1 MKAISSEGK
10 LPFGIGGIKVSV
22 AKIDGKVLTE
32 TLYINRQRS
41 SNVYD
46 LINDNGDI
54 YYKVSMCW
62 YDTRGID
69 IPNTV
74 KPVDAINMVQ
84 DNSFMIYVDD
94 GISKGYATLYMG
106 RIIKLNNGRVVKRD
120 YTTPVNGVIISPK
133 VVALKVGSTQQ
144 LSATINPDYANDP
157 TVSYSSSA
165 PTIVEVD
172 AQTGLAIARANGNA
186 NVTVTTHDGGFTDV
200 CAFTVTTP
208 VSGVVVSPSTLSLGV
223 GKTHQLTAT
232 VSPDDASD
240 KSVIWSSS
248 IPRFA
253 TVSPTGMVTG
263 IADGSTDVIATT
275 VDGSFVSK
283 CTVTV
288 TTPVSGVV
296 VSPKTAS
303 INVGSTQQLTAT
315 ISPDDATNKNVTW
328 SSATPDIATVNPTS
342 GLVTGVANGTVVIT
356 ATTEDGAKTDTT
368 TITVKTPVSGVTMT
382 PSTYTFSTLGD
393 TKQLET
399 TVAPAT
405 ASNKAVSYVSS
416 YPDVAK
422 VSNTGL
428 VTSVDNG
435 TTTITVTTDDGAK
448 TAESVI
454 DVTIP
459 VTGINMTPLT
469 ATLTSVGATQQLTA
483 SVIPDNARR
492 KDISYTTSAEGVAT
506 VSPTGLITAVANGTA
521 NITATTSD
529 GGFSKVCVVTVNI
542 PVPVASVSVS
552 PTSAKLT
559 SVGDT
564 QQLTPTVLPPNAT
577 NKAVTYSTSADG
589 VATVSPTGL
598 ITAVANGTA
607 DITVTTA
614 DGAKT
619 AKCAVTVAIPVP
631 VASINVTPATKTL
644 TAVNATQAMAA
655 EVLPT
660 NATNKSVTWSS
671 SKPAVA
677 KVDASTGVVTALTNG
692 SANIIATAADGSGK
706 TGQGVITVNIPVP
719 VTAIDVTPKD
729 QTLTTLNATKQ
740 MAAAITPSDATNKN
754 VIWSS
759 SAPEIA
765 KVDANTGIVTAL
777 TNGTA
782 NIIATAAD
790 GSDVT
795 GQTSVIVNIPVP
807 VSSVSLTPKTTELSL
822 SGTKTVQLVPEVLP
836 AKATNKSVTYSA
848 DEPTKVSIS
857 DDGLVTALEEGSVII
872 TVTTVDGNKT
882 DTATVTI
889 SA

>member
-69 IPNTV
+69 IPNSV

-94 GISKGYATLYMG
+94 GISKGYTTLYMG

-120 YTTPVNGVIISPK
+120 YTTPVDGVIISPK

-144 LSATINPDYANDP
+144 LSATIDPDYANDK

-208 VSGVVVSPSTLSLGV
+208 VSGVVVSP
-223 GKTHQLTAT
+223 KTAT
-232 VSPDDASD
+232 
-240 KSVIWSSS
+240 
-248 IPRFA
+248 
-253 TVSPTGMVTG
+253 
-263 IADGSTDVIATT
+263 
-275 VDGSFVSK
+275 
-283 CTVTV
+283 
-288 TTPVSGVV
+288 
-296 VSPKTAS
+296 
-303 INVGSTQQLTAT
+303 INVGGTQQLTAT

-399 TVAPAT
+399 TVAPTT

-529 GGFSKVCVVTVNI
+529 GGFTKVCVVNVNI

-692 SANIIATAADGSGK
+692 SANIIATADDGSGK

-740 MAAAITPSDATNKN
+740 MTAAITPSNATNKK

-872 TVTTVDGNKT
+872 TVTTVDGNKK

>member
-69 IPNTV
+69 IPNSV

-94 GISKGYATLYMG
+94 GISKGYTTLYMG

-120 YTTPVNGVIISPK
+120 YTTPVDGVIISPK

-144 LSATINPDYANDP
+144 LSATIDPDYANDK

-208 VSGVVVSPSTLSLGV
+208 VSGVVVSP
-223 GKTHQLTAT
+223 KTAT
-232 VSPDDASD
+232 
-240 KSVIWSSS
+240 
-248 IPRFA
+248 
-253 TVSPTGMVTG
+253 
-263 IADGSTDVIATT
+263 
-275 VDGSFVSK
+275 
-283 CTVTV
+283 
-288 TTPVSGVV
+288 
-296 VSPKTAS
+296 
-303 INVGSTQQLTAT
+303 INVGGTQQLTAT

-399 TVAPAT
+399 TVAPTT

-577 NKAVTYSTSADG
+577 NKAVTYSSSADG

-765 KVDANTGIVTAL
+765 KVDASTGIVTAL

-872 TVTTVDGNKT
+872 TVTTVDGNKK

>member
-200 CAFTVTTP
+200 CAF
-208 VSGVVVSPSTLSLGV
+208 
-223 GKTHQLTAT
+223 
-232 VSPDDASD
+232 
-240 KSVIWSSS
+240 
-248 IPRFA
+248 
-253 TVSPTGMVTG
+253 
-263 IADGSTDVIATT
+263 
-275 VDGSFVSK
+275 
-283 CTVTV
+283 TV

-848 DEPTKVSIS
+848 DKPTKVSIS

-872 TVTTVDGNKT
+872 TVTTVDGNKK

>member
-69 IPNTV
+69 IPNSV

-94 GISKGYATLYMG
+94 GISKGYTTLYMG

-120 YTTPVNGVIISPK
+120 YTTPVDGVIISPK

-144 LSATINPDYANDP
+144 LSATIDPDYANDK

-172 AQTGLAIARANGNA
+172 AETGLAIARANGNA

-208 VSGVVVSPSTLSLGV
+208 VSGV
-223 GKTHQLTAT
+223 
-232 VSPDDASD
+232 
-240 KSVIWSSS
+240 I
-248 IPRFA
+248 
-253 TVSPTGMVTG
+253 
-263 IADGSTDVIATT
+263 
-275 VDGSFVSK
+275 
-283 CTVTV
+283 
-288 TTPVSGVV
+288 
-296 VSPKTAS
+296 VSPKTAT
-303 INVGSTQQLTAT
+303 INVGGTQQLTAT
-315 ISPDDATNKNVTW
+315 VSPDDATNKNVTW
-328 SSATPDIATVNPTS
+328 SSATPDVATVNPTS

-483 SVIPDNARR
+483 SIIPDNARR

-542 PVPVASVSVS
+542 PVPVAS
-552 PTSAKLT
+552 
-559 SVGDT
+559 
-564 QQLTPTVLPPNAT
+564 
-577 NKAVTYSTSADG
+577 
-589 VATVSPTGL
+589 
-598 ITAVANGTA
+598 
-607 DITVTTA
+607 
-614 DGAKT
+614 
-619 AKCAVTVAIPVP
+619 
-631 VASINVTPATKTL
+631 INVTPTTKTL

-740 MAAAITPSDATNKN
+740 MAAAITPSDATNKK

-765 KVDANTGIVTAL
+765 KVDASTGIVTAL

-857 DDGLVTALEEGSVII
+857 GDGLVTALEEGSVVI

>member
-10 LPFGIGGIKVSV
+10 LPFGIGGIKVSA
-22 AKIDGKVLTE
+22 AKIGGKVLTE

-41 SNVYD
+41 GNMYD

-54 YYKVSMCW
+54 YEKVLMRW

-69 IPNTV
+69 IPNSV
-74 KPVDAINMVQ
+74 EPADAINMVQ

-94 GISKGYATLYMG
+94 GISMGYTTLYMG

-120 YTTPVNGVIISPK
+120 YTTPVDGVIISPK
-133 VVALKVGSTQQ
+133 VAALKVGDTQQ
-144 LSATINPDYANDP
+144 LSATIIPDSAKDK

-200 CAFTVTTP
+200 CAFTVSTP

-223 GKTHQLTAT
+223 GGTQQLTAT

-248 IPRFA
+248 LPRFA
-253 TVSPTGMVTG
+253 TVSPTGLVTG
-263 IADGSTDVIATT
+263 VADGSTDVTATT

-288 TTPVSGVV
+288 TTGVSGVV

-303 INVGSTQQLTAT
+303 INVGGTQQLTAT
-315 ISPDDATNKNVTW
+315 VSPDNATNKNVTW
-328 SSATPDIATVNPTS
+328 SSATPGVATVNPTT

-356 ATTEDGAKTDTT
+356 ATTEEGAKTDTA

-382 PSTYTFSTLGD
+382 PSDYTFSTLGG
-393 TKQLET
+393 TQQLT
-399 TVAPAT
+399 ATVAPAT

-416 YPDVAK
+416 YPGVAT

-435 TTTITVTTDDGAK
+435 TTTITVTTADGAK

-459 VTGINMTPLT
+459 VTGIDMTPLT

-483 SVIPDNARR
+483 SVIPANARR
-492 KDISYTTSAEGVAT
+492 KGISYTTSAAGVAT
-506 VSPTGLITAVANGTA
+506 VSASGLITAVANGTA
-521 NITATTSD
+521 NITATTAD
-529 GGFSKVCVVTVNI
+529 GGFSKVCAVTVNI

-552 PTSAKLT
+552 PTTATLT
-559 SVGDT
+559 SVGAT
-564 QQLTPTVLPPNAT
+564 QQLTPTVLPANAT
-577 NKAVTYSTSADG
+577 NKAVTYSTSATG
-589 VATVSPTGL
+589 VATVSSSGL

-607 DITVTTA
+607 NITVTTA

-619 AKCAVTVAIPVP
+619 AKCAVTV
-631 VASINVTPATKTL
+631 
-644 TAVNATQAMAA
+644 
-655 EVLPT
+655 
-660 NATNKSVTWSS
+660 
-671 SKPAVA
+671 
-677 KVDASTGVVTALTNG
+677 
-692 SANIIATAADGSGK
+692 
-706 TGQGVITVNIPVP
+706 
-719 VTAIDVTPKD
+719 
-729 QTLTTLNATKQ
+729 
-740 MAAAITPSDATNKN
+740 
-754 VIWSS
+754 
-759 SAPEIA
+759 
-765 KVDANTGIVTAL
+765 
-777 TNGTA
+777 
-782 NIIATAAD
+782 
-790 GSDVT
+790 
-795 GQTSVIVNIPVP
+795 NIPVP
-807 VSSVSLTPKTTELSL
+807 VSSVGLTPKATELSL

-836 AKATNKSVTYSA
+836 ANATNKSVTYSA

-857 DDGLVTALEEGSVII
+857 DDGLVTALEEGTVII
-872 TVTTVDGNKT
+872 TVTTADGNKT

>member
-69 IPNTV
+69 IPNSV

-94 GISKGYATLYMG
+94 GISKGYTTLYMG

-120 YTTPVNGVIISPK
+120 YTTPVDGVIISPK

-144 LSATINPDYANDP
+144 LSATIDPDYANDK

-172 AQTGLAIARANGNA
+172 AETGLAIARANGNA

-208 VSGVVVSPSTLSLGV
+208 VSGV
-223 GKTHQLTAT
+223 
-232 VSPDDASD
+232 
-240 KSVIWSSS
+240 I
-248 IPRFA
+248 
-253 TVSPTGMVTG
+253 
-263 IADGSTDVIATT
+263 
-275 VDGSFVSK
+275 
-283 CTVTV
+283 
-288 TTPVSGVV
+288 
-296 VSPKTAS
+296 VSPKTAT
-303 INVGSTQQLTAT
+303 INVGGTQQLTAT
-315 ISPDDATNKNVTW
+315 VSPDDATNKNVTW
-328 SSATPDIATVNPTS
+328 SSATPDVATVNPTS

-529 GGFSKVCVVTVNI
+529 GGFTKVCVVTVN
-542 PVPVASVSVS
+542 
-552 PTSAKLT
+552 
-559 SVGDT
+559 
-564 QQLTPTVLPPNAT
+564 
-577 NKAVTYSTSADG
+577 
-589 VATVSPTGL
+589 
-598 ITAVANGTA
+598 
-607 DITVTTA
+607 
-614 DGAKT
+614 
-619 AKCAVTVAIPVP
+619 IPVP

-644 TAVNATQAMAA
+644 TAVKATQAMAA
-655 EVLPT
+655 EVLPS

-671 SKPAVA
+671 SEPAVA
-677 KVDASTGVVTALTNG
+677 KVDAS
-692 SANIIATAADGSGK
+692 
-706 TGQGVITVNIPVP
+706 
-719 VTAIDVTPKD
+719 
-729 QTLTTLNATKQ
+729 
-740 MAAAITPSDATNKN
+740 
-754 VIWSS
+754 
-759 SAPEIA
+759 
-765 KVDANTGIVTAL
+765 TGIVTAL

-790 GSDVT
+790 GSGKT
-795 GQTSVIVNIPVP
+795 GQGVITVNIPVP

-836 AKATNKSVTYSA
+836 SNATNKSVTYSA

-857 DDGLVTALEEGSVII
+857 DEGLVTALEEGSVVI
-872 TVTTVDGNKT
+872 TVATADGNKT

>member
-94 GISKGYATLYMG
+94 GISKGYSTLYMG

-208 VSGVVVSPSTLSLGV
+208 VSGVVVSP
-223 GKTHQLTAT
+223 
-232 VSPDDASD
+232 
-240 KSVIWSSS
+240 
-248 IPRFA
+248 
-253 TVSPTGMVTG
+253 
-263 IADGSTDVIATT
+263 
-275 VDGSFVSK
+275 
-283 CTVTV
+283 
-288 TTPVSGVV
+288 
-296 VSPKTAS
+296 KTAS

-342 GLVTGVANGTVVIT
+342 
-356 ATTEDGAKTDTT
+356 
-368 TITVKTPVSGVTMT
+368 
-382 PSTYTFSTLGD
+382 
-393 TKQLET
+393 
-399 TVAPAT
+399 
-405 ASNKAVSYVSS
+405 
-416 YPDVAK
+416 
-422 VSNTGL
+422 GL

-559 SVGDT
+559 SVGAT
-564 QQLTPTVLPPNAT
+564 QQLTPTVLPDNAT

-589 VATVSPTGL
+589 VATVSTSGL

-619 AKCAVTVAIPVP
+619 AKCAVTV
-631 VASINVTPATKTL
+631 
-644 TAVNATQAMAA
+644 
-655 EVLPT
+655 E
-660 NATNKSVTWSS
+660 
-671 SKPAVA
+671 
-677 KVDASTGVVTALTNG
+677 
-692 SANIIATAADGSGK
+692 
-706 TGQGVITVNIPVP
+706 IPVP

-740 MAAAITPSDATNKN
+740 MAAAITPSNATNKK

-836 AKATNKSVTYSA
+836 AKATNTSVTYSA
-848 DEPTKVSIS
+848 DKPTKVSIS

-872 TVTTVDGNKT
+872 TVTTVDGNKK